1 MLAPVFV
8 FSFLSKGNVVAKSK
22 IGGKCG
28 TELVLQELETLEGV
42 SSCVRTHRDFFCS
55 EIF

>member
-8 FSFLSKGNVVAKSK
+8 FSFLSKGNAAAKSE

-28 TELVLQELETLEGV
+28 TELVVQELETLEDV
-42 SSCVRTHRDFFCS
+42 SNCVRTHRDFFL
-55 EIF
+55 F

>member
-8 FSFLSKGNVVAKSK
+8 FSFLSKGNAAAKSE

-28 TELVLQELETLEGV
+28 TELVVQELETLEGV
-42 SSCVRTHRDFFCS
+42 SSCVRTHRDFFL
-55 EIF
+55 F